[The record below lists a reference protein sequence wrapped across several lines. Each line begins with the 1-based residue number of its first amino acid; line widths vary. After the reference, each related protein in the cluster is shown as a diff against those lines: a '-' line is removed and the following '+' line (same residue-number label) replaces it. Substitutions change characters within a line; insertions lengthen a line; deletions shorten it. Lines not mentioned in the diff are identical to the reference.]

1 MGLFSKK
8 PSGSQQVYI
17 QSAISEVQTKYK
29 YLTTVD
35 RVDWF
40 IEEYENI
47 YRSMNFL
54 LDAEKRF
61 PSYFGKHKPST
72 NMKKIESE
80 RAEMEIQF
88 IDRFIL
94 SIERKLLNYST
105 DRGKRN
111 NFNKEANKFKYY
123 AAEFLP
129 ETVDYF
135 NKVIQ
140 ERFTEYI

>member
-8 PSGSQQVYI
+8 PSGSQPVYI

-61 PSYFGKHKPST
+61 PSYFGKHKLQL
-72 NMKKIESE
+72 I
-80 RAEMEIQF
+80 
-88 IDRFIL
+88 
-94 SIERKLLNYST
+94 
-105 DRGKRN
+105 
-111 NFNKEANKFKYY
+111 
-123 AAEFLP
+123 
-129 ETVDYF
+129 
-135 NKVIQ
+135 
-140 ERFTEYI
+140 